1 MDQHTADMIMNIVR
15 EEFRGRTVIA
25 VAHQLNTIVDFDVVV
40 VMDSGRVVEVGNP
53 RQLLESRSAFRD
65 LWDVHGA

>member
-1 MDQHTADMIMNIVR
+1 MGIVR

-25 VAHQLNTIVDFDVVV
+25 VAHQLNTIVDFDIVVM
-40 VMDSGRVVEVGNP
+40 MDSGRVVEVGNP
-53 RQLLESRSAFRD
+53 RVLLESKSAFKE

>member
-1 MDQHTADMIMNIVR
+1 MIMKIVR
-15 EEFRGRTVIA
+15 DEFRGRTVIA

-40 VMDSGRVVEVGNP
+40 VMDSGRAVEVGNP

-65 LWDVHGA
+65 LWDVHSA

>member
-1 MDQHTADMIMNIVR
+1 MNIVR

-25 VAHQLNTIVDFDVVV
+25 VAHQLNTIVDFDLVV

-53 RQLLESRSAFRD
+53 RELLESKSAFKE